1 MPYANET
8 DRYKIPWWETGEI
21 SSGASNEDAALNIE
35 WPLELINKIIAGE
48 ACDCTLGAGFQ
59 VSAGAG
65 LSIDVAAGSGMIGG
79 LAIYAGDITNK
90 PSLPDD
96 EATIYLYLKL
106 TATTKRDRSFTVE
119 ASLSGPPLADA
130 IYIAT
135 CTTAG
140 GAVTVV
146 NNSPADRT
154 PRLPGSISG
163 IPGLRIVAPAGA
175 QYTDPKTAIEACI
188 AGDLVYICA
197 GTYTLT
203 AAITLPANNIT
214 ILGANRG
221 AVILDFTAA
230 DSTYCISV
238 GDKSGITIEA
248 LTIQAA
254 SGKTGNGISGSSCT
268 DLHVE
273 NVKLTGFS
281 ASANPILASG
291 GSRWLIRSCYIET
304 GSRFGITLAACPDS
318 ACEANEIKVDGVSS
332 GVSCGI
338 QVTTAGAHRIRLI
351 GNTIRTTAAGD
362 RALQVWGADYID
374 IIGNTVTL
382 DAPPAAGAAIKLL
395 AYDASRSGGK
405 ILSNRIILTG
415 GNGYGIVLET
425 ENPYTLDE
433 TDVSHNTVLNGA
445 RGISITD
452 VRVTDT
458 LVHGNKVATC
468 TAGVS
473 DAGTNTNAL
482 DQD

>member
-175 QYTDPKTAIEACI
+175 QYTDPKTAIEDCI
-188 AGDLVYICA
+188 AGDFVCICA
-197 GTYTLT
+197 GTYPLT
-203 AAITLPANNIT
+203 ETITLPADNIT
-214 ILGANRG
+214 ILGASRD
-221 AVILDFTAA
+221 AVILDNTTGSAETVLNLNTKNGIRLSNFSIRTAA
-230 DSTYCISV
+230 GNTGRAITGDACADTLIEGVKIVSTALSYGIYLAGPADSRVCIRDCDFTGSMSTHALRLATFSYGRVV
-238 GDKSGITIEA
+238 GNTIQNAGAGGGIYIASTDNILIAHNLILLSLNATTGGGVYLLAVNRSRLVSNIIQASSAPGTWSGITHY
-248 LTIQAA
+248 
-254 SGKTGNGISGSSCT
+254 GNVGTVVGNIF
-268 DLHVE
+268 VN
-273 NVKLTGFS
+273 NVLQSIGDVG
-281 ASANPILASG
+281 L
-291 GSRWLIRSCYIET
+291 
-304 GSRFGITLAACPDS
+304 GITL
-318 ACEANEIKVDGVSS
+318 
-332 GVSCGI
+332 
-338 QVTTAGAHRIRLI
+338 VTNASH
-351 GNTIRTTAAGD
+351 
-362 RALQVWGADYID
+362 YID
-374 IIGNTVTL
+374 ESVIAGN
-382 DAPPAAGAAIKLL
+382 
-395 AYDASRSGGK
+395 
-405 ILSNRIILTG
+405 IILDFATA
-415 GNGYGIVLET
+415 
-425 ENPYTLDE
+425 
-433 TDVSHNTVLNGA
+433 VSLA
-445 RGISITD
+445 D
-452 VRVTDT
+452 VRVRET

-468 TAGVS
+468 TTGVT